1 MGVFENTVPNVETY
15 RSGSGHALLHSRGGT
30 LYDITITCGSARGLV
45 AMFQST
51 SASAATMKFF
61 TRTQANTQGNPHLHF
76 RFAPPIVFTKKIR
89 LKRKGGGAGLGTFL
103 ATLGSRLVVK
113 VRFTKSTYRA
123 SSS

>member
-1 MGVFENTVPNVETY
+1 MSVFHDTIPNVEAF

-30 LYDITITCGSARGLV
+30 VYDITITCGSARGLV

-51 SASAATMKFF
+51 SANAASMKYF
-61 TRTQANTQGNPHLHF
+61 TRTQANTQGNPQIHM
-76 RFAPPIVFTKKIR
+76 RFSPPMVFTKKIR

-103 ATLGSRLVVK
+103 ATAGSRLIVK

-123 SSS
+123 TTS